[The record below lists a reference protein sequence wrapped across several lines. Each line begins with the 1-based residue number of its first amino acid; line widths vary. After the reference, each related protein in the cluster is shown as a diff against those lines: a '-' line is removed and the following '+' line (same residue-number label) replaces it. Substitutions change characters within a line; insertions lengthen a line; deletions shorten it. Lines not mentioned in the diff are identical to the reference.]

1 LLILAAG
8 YLFTSLM
15 TVPHALSFPRLFAP
29 DGLMGAGPQTTAWLY
44 MIWHSGFPLAVIVF
58 ALYPE
63 QGRVRRTWLPIV
75 ATCVIVLAAV
85 GGATAL
91 TTAGHDLLPVIM
103 RRDGYTPLLP
113 VVTAIVWSLS
123 LIALLVLWR
132 RWAKSVLDVWLMVV
146 MSAWLFDIGLSA
158 MLNAGRFDLGFYAGR
173 VFGLSAATLV
183 LLVLLIETGA
193 VYARMAHRYEAER
206 TLRDRQLHELQAEL
220 IHVSRLTELGQM
232 VSALAHEV
240 NQPLTA
246 AGSYV
251 RAGRRLVQAGDIAR
265 ADEALHRGVD
275 QVTRASQ
282 VIQRL
287 RQFVKKAEAQRGV
300 EDLRQTIEEAA
311 ALALL
316 GTEES
321 GLHLGTEVAPD
332 TPPVFIDKVQ
342 VQQVLLN
349 LIRNAVEAM
358 HDSLRR
364 ELTIGTATVA
374 DGMVEVRV
382 ADTGPG
388 LAADVRERLFQPF
401 VTTKASGMGVG
412 LSICRGIVQAHGG
425 RMWVADN
432 PGGGAVFH
440 FTLPAAPVT
449 QLPRTLVEAT
459 RA

>member
-1 LLILAAG
+1 
-8 YLFTSLM
+8 
-15 TVPHALSFPRLFAP
+15 
-29 DGLMGAGPQTTAWLY
+29 
-44 MIWHSGFPLAVIVF
+44 
-58 ALYPE
+58 
-63 QGRVRRTWLPIV
+63 
-75 ATCVIVLAAV
+75 
-85 GGATAL
+85 
-91 TTAGHDLLPVIM
+91 
-103 RRDGYTPLLP
+103 
-113 VVTAIVWSLS
+113 
-123 LIALLVLWR
+123 
-132 RWAKSVLDVWLMVV
+132 
-146 MSAWLFDIGLSA
+146 
-158 MLNAGRFDLGFYAGR
+158 
-173 VFGLSAATLV
+173 
-183 LLVLLIETGA
+183 
-193 VYARMAHRYEAER
+193 
-206 TLRDRQLHELQAEL
+206 
-220 IHVSRLTELGQM
+220 
-232 VSALAHEV
+232 
-240 NQPLTA
+240 
-246 AGSYV
+246 
-251 RAGRRLVQAGDIAR
+251 
-265 ADEALHRGVD
+265 
-275 QVTRASQ
+275 

-321 GLHLGTEVAPD
+321 GLHLGTEVAAD

-358 HDSLRR
+358 HDSQRR